1 MLDPW
6 IIAEIRKR
14 EEDRRREA
22 ETAVQQM
29 PEEGPVARPDDAGT
43 KREPPDR
50 GVAVVNYTV

>member
-6 IIAEIRKR
+6 IIDEIRKR

-29 PEEGPVARPDDAGT
+29 PEDLPAAWPDQPEADHT
-43 KREPPDR
+43 DR
-50 GVAVVNYTV
+50 GVVVVNYTV